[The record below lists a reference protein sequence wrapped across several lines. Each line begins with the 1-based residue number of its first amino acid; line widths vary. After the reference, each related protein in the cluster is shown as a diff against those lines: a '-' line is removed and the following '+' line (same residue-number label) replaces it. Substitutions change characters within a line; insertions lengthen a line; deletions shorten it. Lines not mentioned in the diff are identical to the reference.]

1 MNKIKN
7 ILSAMLLLALPLA
20 FTACGDDVEYS
31 PADKPVNA
39 QVYFPTTNG
48 ATVDL
53 SKDKTSFDVTLM
65 RAKTDE
71 AITVP
76 ITATGGGSFFT
87 IPTSVSF
94 AQGVDKAVL
103 SISYNPESLEYDAY
117 SEIKLTIGDESATT
131 PYGMAQYVFKA
142 GIPAPWTSL
151 GKATFSDAF
160 LFANKYSVELQR
172 NDLNPSLYRL
182 VDPYSEGLT
191 KEGFTSNGDQS
202 PYVEFT
208 Y

>member
-76 ITATGGGSFFT
+76 ITATGVAAFSLFQLLSAF
-87 IPTSVSF
+87 P
-94 AQGVDKAVL
+94 KA
-103 SISYNPESLEYDAY
+103 
-117 SEIKLTIGDESATT
+117 LTRLCCPSAIT
-131 PYGMAQYVFKA
+131 PSRWSMMHILK
-142 GIPAPWTSL
+142 
-151 GKATFSDAF
+151 
-160 LFANKYSVELQR
+160 
-172 NDLNPSLYRL
+172 
-182 VDPYSEGLT
+182 
-191 KEGFTSNGDQS
+191 SN
-202 PYVEFT
+202 
-208 Y
+208 